1 MQTNNGTPTIQ
12 AGPEPNPDTQTTTRT
27 TLVKFMETNRR
38 DSTMTFVRRAV
49 GVTGVAR
56 HFVLTIKMKPFFWRK
71 FLKTG
76 PLPSGTMIRL
86 TLEQGVLGDEV
97 CTYAT
102 DFSLAPEANASSVVA
117 EAAAR

>member
-1 MQTNNGTPTIQ
+1 MQTNSGTPTVQ
-12 AGPEPNPDTQTTTRT
+12 AGLETNPNTPVITRT
-27 TLVKFMETNRR
+27 ILVKFMETDRA
-38 DSTMTFVRRAV
+38 DKTMTFVRRAV

-56 HFVLTIKMKPFFWRK
+56 HFALTIKMKPSFWRK

-86 TLEQGVLGDEV
+86 TLEQGLRGDEV

-102 DFSLAPEANASSVVA
+102 DFSLAPEAAAASVVA